1 MTETLHKFFPGNS
14 RERIQDL
21 LRDRG
26 MSQAELA
33 EKIGMSESSLSRYLS
48 GQTDKLSTDNIVSI
62 ARVFEV
68 TTDFLLCLTD
78 IPFTT
83 NYDIEK
89 LGLTVK
95 AAEKLLRR
103 KVNPE
108 TVSHLIETQGF
119 NQLILQLD
127 AALRGT
133 YDAGY
138 MFMTEMF
145 KNARNLFSDYAQEN
159 PEDRHAAKKVIEDMR
174 GLQAVPRQTELA
186 GIEDAMRQIV
196 AEFRKGTEAYLAET
210 QKLTSE
216 IMRKI
221 TGNLRTQMNNPNKLR
236 GITPEMMVDNI
247 IDCLKDTEL
256 TEEQKASLKEVLLPL
271 FTRPSDL
278 KEQMKLSDGSE
289 EDKSSISTKK

>member
-1 MTETLHKFFPGNS
+1 MTNTLHRYFPGEPGNS

-21 LRDRG
+21 LRERG

-33 EKIGMSESSLSRYLS
+33 EKIGLSESSLSRYLS
-48 GQTDKLSTDNIVSI
+48 GQTDKLSADNIVAI
-62 ARVFEV
+62 ARAFEV

-83 NYDIEK
+83 NYDIAK
-89 LGLTVK
+89 LGMSGK

-108 TVSHLIETQGF
+108 TVSQLIETQGF
-119 NQLILQLD
+119 NLLIQQLD
-127 AALRGT
+127 VARKGT

-138 MFMTEMF
+138 LYMSEMISGARSLF
-145 KNARNLFSDYAQEN
+145 ANAAQEN
-159 PEDRHAAKKVIEDMR
+159 PDDRRAMKKTLEDMR
-174 GLQAVPRQTELA
+174 SLQAMPRQIELA
-186 GIEDAMRQIV
+186 GVEDAMRQIV
-196 AEFRKGTEAYLAET
+196 AEFRKGTESYLAET

-221 TGNLRTQMNNPNKLR
+221 TGSLRTQMNNPVKLR
-236 GITPEMMVDNI
+236 GITPEMMVDSI

-256 TEEQKASLKEVLLPL
+256 TEEQKASLKADLLPL
-271 FTRPSDL
+271 FT
-278 KEQMKLSDGSE
+278 K
-289 EDKSSISTKK
+289 

>member
-1 MTETLHKFFPGNS
+1 MATELHKYFPGKPGNS

-21 LRDRG
+21 LRENN

-33 EKIGMSESSLSRYLS
+33 EKIGLSESALSRYLS

-62 ARVFEV
+62 ARVFDV

-83 NYDIEK
+83 NFDIEK
-89 LGLTVK
+89 LGLSVK

-119 NQLILQLD
+119 NLLIQQLD
-127 AALRGT
+127 AAQRGT

-138 MFMTEMF
+138 IYMTEML
-145 KNARNLFSDYAQEN
+145 KNMGGLLSDYAAEN
-159 PEDRHAAKKVIEDMR
+159 PEDRHAVKKVIEDMR
-174 GLQAVPRQTELA
+174 ALQAVPRQTELA

-196 AEFRKGTEAYLAET
+196 AEFRKGTEAYLAEV
-210 QKLTSE
+210 QKLTSG

-221 TGNLRTQMNNPNKLR
+221 TGNLRTQMNNPGKLR
-236 GITPEMMVDNI
+236 GITSEMMANNV
-247 IDCLKDTEL
+247 IDCLKDTGL
-256 TEEQKASLKEVLLPL
+256 TEEQKASLKAALLPL

-278 KEQMKLSDGSE
+278 KAQMKLPNGPE
-289 EDKSSISTKK
+289 E

>member
-1 MTETLHKFFPGNS
+1 MAAELHKYFPGKPGNS

-21 LRDRG
+21 LRENN

-33 EKIGMSESSLSRYLS
+33 EKIGLSESALSRYLS

-62 ARVFEV
+62 ARVFDV

-83 NYDIEK
+83 NFDIEK
-89 LGLTVK
+89 LGLSVK

-119 NQLILQLD
+119 NLLIQQLD
-127 AALRGT
+127 AAQRGT

-138 MFMTEMF
+138 IYMTEML
-145 KNARNLFSDYAQEN
+145 KNMGGLLSDYAAEN
-159 PEDRHAAKKVIEDMR
+159 PEDRHAVKKVIEDMR
-174 GLQAVPRQTELA
+174 ALQAVPRQTELA

-196 AEFRKGTEAYLAET
+196 AEFRKGTEAYLAEM
-210 QKLTSE
+210 QKLTSR

-221 TGNLRTQMNNPNKLR
+221 TGNLRTQMNNPGKLR
-236 GITPEMMVDNI
+236 GITSEMMADSI
-247 IDCLKDTEL
+247 IDCLKDTGL
-256 TEEQKASLKEVLLPL
+256 TEEQKASLKAALLPL

-278 KEQMKLSDGSE
+278 KAQMKLPNGQE
-289 EDKSSISTKK
+289 E

>member
-1 MTETLHKFFPGNS
+1 MAETLHKFFPGNT

-127 AALRGT
+127 VALRGT

-145 KNARNLFSDYAQEN
+145 QNARNLFSDYAQEN

-174 GLQAVPRQTELA
+174 ALQGAPRQTELA
-186 GIEDAMRQIV
+186 GIEGAMRLIV

-221 TGNLRTQMNNPNKLR
+221 TSNLRTQMNNPNKLR

-247 IDCLKDTEL
+247 IDCLKDTEM
-256 TEEQKASLKEVLLPL
+256 TEGQKASLKEVLLPL

-278 KEQMKLSDGSE
+278 KAQMKLSDGSE

>member
-1 MTETLHKFFPGNS
+1 MAAELHKYFPGKPGNS

-21 LRDRG
+21 LRENN

-33 EKIGMSESSLSRYLS
+33 EKIGLSESALSRYLS
-48 GQTDKLSTDNIVSI
+48 GQTDKLSADNIVSI
-62 ARVFEV
+62 ARVFDV

-83 NYDIEK
+83 NFDIEK
-89 LGLTVK
+89 LGLSVK

-119 NQLILQLD
+119 NLLIQQLD
-127 AALRGT
+127 AAQRGT

-138 MFMTEMF
+138 IYMTEML
-145 KNARNLFSDYAQEN
+145 KNMGGLLSDYAAEN
-159 PEDRHAAKKVIEDMR
+159 PEDRHAVKKVIEDMR
-174 GLQAVPRQTELA
+174 ALQAVPRHTELA

-196 AEFRKGTEAYLAET
+196 AEFRKGTEAYLAEM
-210 QKLTSE
+210 QKLTSR

-221 TGNLRTQMNNPNKLR
+221 TGNLRTQMNNPGKLR
-236 GITPEMMVDNI
+236 GITSEMMADSI
-247 IDCLKDTEL
+247 IDCLKDTGL
-256 TEEQKASLKEVLLPL
+256 TEEQKASLKAAMLPL

-278 KEQMKLSDGSE
+278 KAQMKLPNGPE
-289 EDKSSISTKK
+289 E

>member
-1 MTETLHKFFPGNS
+1 MAAELHKYFPGKPGNS

-21 LRDRG
+21 LRENN

-33 EKIGMSESSLSRYLS
+33 EKIGLSESALSRYLS
-48 GQTDKLSTDNIVSI
+48 GQTDKLSADNIVSI
-62 ARVFEV
+62 ARVFDV
-68 TTDFLLCLTD
+68 ATDFLLCLTD

-83 NYDIEK
+83 NFDIEK
-89 LGLTVK
+89 LGLSVK

-119 NQLILQLD
+119 NLLIQQLD
-127 AALRGT
+127 AAQRGT

-138 MFMTEMF
+138 IYMTEML
-145 KNARNLFSDYAQEN
+145 KNMGGLLSDYAAEN
-159 PEDRHAAKKVIEDMR
+159 PEDRHAVKKVIEDMR
-174 GLQAVPRQTELA
+174 ALQAVPRQTELA

-196 AEFRKGTEAYLAET
+196 AEFRKGTEAYLAEM
-210 QKLTSE
+210 QKLTSG

-221 TGNLRTQMNNPNKLR
+221 TGNLRTQMNNPGKLR
-236 GITPEMMVDNI
+236 GITSEMMADSI
-247 IDCLKDTEL
+247 IDCLKDTGL
-256 TEEQKASLKEVLLPL
+256 TEEQKASLKAALLPL

-278 KEQMKLSDGSE
+278 KAQMKLPNGPE
-289 EDKSSISTKK
+289 E

>member
-1 MTETLHKFFPGNS
+1 MTYTLHRYFPDGPGNS

-21 LRDRG
+21 LRERG

-33 EKIGMSESSLSRYLS
+33 EKIGLSESSLSRYLS
-48 GQTDKLSTDNIVSI
+48 GQTDKLSADNIVAI

-83 NYDIEK
+83 NYDIAK
-89 LGLTVK
+89 LGLSVK

-108 TVSHLIETQGF
+108 TVSQLIETQGF
-119 NQLILQLD
+119 NLLIQQLD
-127 AALRGT
+127 AARQGT

-138 MFMTEMF
+138 LYMSEMISG
-145 KNARNLFSDYAQEN
+145 ARSLFADAAQEN
-159 PEDRHAAKKVIEDMR
+159 PDDRRAMKKTLEEMR
-174 GLQAVPRQTELA
+174 SLQAMPRQIELA
-186 GIEDAMRQIV
+186 GVEDAMRQIV
-196 AEFRKGTEAYLAET
+196 AEFRKGTESYLAET

-221 TGNLRTQMNNPNKLR
+221 TGSLRTQMNNPAKLR
-236 GITPEMMVDNI
+236 GITPEMMVDSI

-256 TEEQKASLKEVLLPL
+256 TAEQKAALKADLLPL
-271 FTRPSDL
+271 FT
-278 KEQMKLSDGSE
+278 KLA
-289 EDKSSISTKK
+289 

>member
-1 MTETLHKFFPGNS
+1 MTDTLHRYFPGNS

-21 LRDRG
+21 LRERG

-33 EKIGMSESSLSRYLS
+33 VKIGMSESSLSRYLS

-95 AAEKLLRR
+95 AAEKLLKR

-119 NQLILQLD
+119 NVLIQEFD
-127 AALRGT
+127 KALRGT

-138 MFMTEMF
+138 IYMTEMLGS
-145 KNARNLFSDYAQEN
+145 ARNLLTEYVRDN
-159 PEDRHAAKKVIEDMR
+159 PEDRQAAKKTIEEIRALRAM
-174 GLQAVPRQTELA
+174 PRQIQMV
-186 GIEDAMRQIV
+186 GIEDAMQQIV
-196 AEFRKGTEAYLAET
+196 AEFRKGTEAYLLES

-221 TGNLRTQMNNPNKLR
+221 TGNLRTQMNNPGKLR
-236 GITPEMMVDNI
+236 GITPEMMVSSI

-256 TEEQKASLKEVLLPL
+256 TEEQKASLKADLLPL
-271 FTRPSDL
+271 FTKPSDL
-278 KEQMKLSDGSE
+278 KEQMKLPNGSE
-289 EDKSSISTKK
+289 EDKSNIRTKR

>member
-1 MTETLHKFFPGNS
+1 MAAELHKYFPGKPGNS

-21 LRDRG
+21 LRENN

-33 EKIGMSESSLSRYLS
+33 EKIGLSESALSRYLS
-48 GQTDKLSTDNIVSI
+48 GQTDKLSADNIVSI
-62 ARVFEV
+62 ARVFDV

-83 NYDIEK
+83 NFDIEK
-89 LGLTVK
+89 LGLSVK
-95 AAEKLLRR
+95 AAEKLVRR

-119 NQLILQLD
+119 NLLIQQLD
-127 AALRGT
+127 AAQRGT

-138 MFMTEMF
+138 IYMTEML
-145 KNARNLFSDYAQEN
+145 KNMGGLLSDYAAEN
-159 PEDRHAAKKVIEDMR
+159 PEDRHAVKKVIEDMR
-174 GLQAVPRQTELA
+174 ALQAVPRQTELA

-196 AEFRKGTEAYLAET
+196 AEFRKGTEAYLAEM
-210 QKLTSE
+210 QKLTSG

-221 TGNLRTQMNNPNKLR
+221 TGNLRTQMNNPGKLR
-236 GITPEMMVDNI
+236 GITSEMMADSI
-247 IDCLKDTEL
+247 IDCLKDTGL
-256 TEEQKASLKEVLLPL
+256 TEEQKASLKAALLPL

-278 KEQMKLSDGSE
+278 KAQMKLPNGPE
-289 EDKSSISTKK
+289 E

>member
-1 MTETLHKFFPGNS
+1 MAAELHKYFPGKPGNS

-21 LRDRG
+21 LRENN

-33 EKIGMSESSLSRYLS
+33 EKIGLSESALSRYLS
-48 GQTDKLSTDNIVSI
+48 GQTDKLSADNIVSI
-62 ARVFEV
+62 ARVFDV

-83 NYDIEK
+83 NFDIEK
-89 LGLTVK
+89 LGLSVK

-119 NQLILQLD
+119 NLLIQQLD
-127 AALRGT
+127 AAQRGT

-138 MFMTEMF
+138 IYMTEML
-145 KNARNLFSDYAQEN
+145 KNMGGLLSDYAAEN
-159 PEDRHAAKKVIEDMR
+159 PEDRHAVKKVIEDMR
-174 GLQAVPRQTELA
+174 ALQAVPRQTELA

-196 AEFRKGTEAYLAET
+196 AEFRKGTEAYLAEM
-210 QKLTSE
+210 QKLTSR

-221 TGNLRTQMNNPNKLR
+221 TGNLRTQMNNPGKLR
-236 GITPEMMVDNI
+236 GITSEMMADSI
-247 IDCLKDTEL
+247 IDCLKDTGL
-256 TEEQKASLKEVLLPL
+256 TEEQKASLKAAMLPL

-278 KEQMKLSDGSE
+278 GAQMKLPNGLE
-289 EDKSSISTKK
+289 E

>member
-1 MTETLHKFFPGNS
+1 MATELHKYFPGKPGNS

-21 LRDRG
+21 LRENN

-33 EKIGMSESSLSRYLS
+33 EKIGLSESALSRYLS

-62 ARVFEV
+62 ARVFDV

-83 NYDIEK
+83 NFDIEK
-89 LGLTVK
+89 LGLSVK

-119 NQLILQLD
+119 NLLIQQLD
-127 AALRGT
+127 AAQRGT

-138 MFMTEMF
+138 IYMTEML
-145 KNARNLFSDYAQEN
+145 KNMGGLLSDYAAEN
-159 PEDRHAAKKVIEDMR
+159 PEDRHAVKKVIEDMR
-174 GLQAVPRQTELA
+174 ALQAVPRQTELA

-196 AEFRKGTEAYLAET
+196 AEFRKGTEAYLAEV
-210 QKLTSE
+210 QKLTSG

-221 TGNLRTQMNNPNKLR
+221 TGNLRTQMNNPGKLR
-236 GITPEMMVDNI
+236 GITSEMMANNV
-247 IDCLKDTEL
+247 IDCLKDTGL
-256 TEEQKASLKEVLLPL
+256 TEEQRSSLKAALLPL

-278 KEQMKLSDGSE
+278 KAQMKLPNGPE
-289 EDKSSISTKK
+289 E

>member
-1 MTETLHKFFPGNS
+1 MAAELHKYFPGKPGNS

-21 LRDRG
+21 LRENN

-33 EKIGMSESSLSRYLS
+33 EKIGLSESALSRYLS
-48 GQTDKLSTDNIVSI
+48 GQTDKLSADNIVSI
-62 ARVFEV
+62 ARVFDV

-83 NYDIEK
+83 NFDIEK
-89 LGLTVK
+89 LGLSVK

-119 NQLILQLD
+119 NLLIQQLD
-127 AALRGT
+127 AAQRGT

-138 MFMTEMF
+138 IYMTEML
-145 KNARNLFSDYAQEN
+145 KNMGGLLSDYAAEN
-159 PEDRHAAKKVIEDMR
+159 PEDRHAVKKVIEDMR
-174 GLQAVPRQTELA
+174 ALQAVPRQTELA

-196 AEFRKGTEAYLAET
+196 AEFRKGTEAYLAEM
-210 QKLTSE
+210 QKLTSG

-221 TGNLRTQMNNPNKLR
+221 TGNLRTQMNNPGKLR
-236 GITPEMMVDNI
+236 GITSEMMADSI
-247 IDCLKDTEL
+247 IDCLKDTGL
-256 TEEQKASLKEVLLPL
+256 TEEQKASLKAALLPL

-278 KEQMKLSDGSE
+278 KAQMKLPNGQE
-289 EDKSSISTKK
+289 E

>member
-1 MTETLHKFFPGNS
+1 MAAELHKYFPGKPGNS

-21 LRDRG
+21 LRENN

-33 EKIGMSESSLSRYLS
+33 EKIGLSESALSRYLS
-48 GQTDKLSTDNIVSI
+48 GQTDKLSADNIVSI
-62 ARVFEV
+62 ARVFDV

-83 NYDIEK
+83 NFDIEK
-89 LGLTVK
+89 LGLSVK

-119 NQLILQLD
+119 NLLIQQLD
-127 AALRGT
+127 AAQRGT

-138 MFMTEMF
+138 IYMTEML
-145 KNARNLFSDYAQEN
+145 KNMGGLLSDYAAEN
-159 PEDRHAAKKVIEDMR
+159 PEDRHAVKKVIEDMR
-174 GLQAVPRQTELA
+174 ALQAVPRQTELV

-196 AEFRKGTEAYLAET
+196 AEFRKGTEAYLAEM
-210 QKLTSE
+210 QKLTSG

-221 TGNLRTQMNNPNKLR
+221 TGNLRTQMNNPGKLR
-236 GITPEMMVDNI
+236 GITSEMMADSI
-247 IDCLKDTEL
+247 IDCLKDTGL
-256 TEEQKASLKEVLLPL
+256 TEEQKASLKAAMLPL

-278 KEQMKLSDGSE
+278 KAQMKLPNGPE
-289 EDKSSISTKK
+289 E

>member
-1 MTETLHKFFPGNS
+1 MADALHRYFPGNS

-21 LRDRG
+21 LRERH

-89 LGLTVK
+89 LGLSVK
-95 AAEKLLRR
+95 AAEKLLRK

-108 TVSHLIETQGF
+108 TVSQLIETKGF
-119 NQLILQLD
+119 NLLIQQLD
-127 AALRGT
+127 AARQGT
-133 YDAGY
+133 YETGY
-138 MFMTEMF
+138 MYMSEMISG
-145 KNARNLFSDYAQEN
+145 ARTLFADAAQEN
-159 PEDRHAAKKVIEDMR
+159 PDDRRAMKKTLEDMR
-174 GLQAVPRQTELA
+174 SLQAMPRQIELV
-186 GIEDAMRQIV
+186 GVEDAMRQIV
-196 AEFRKGTEAYLAET
+196 AEFRKGTESYLAET

-221 TGNLRTQMNNPNKLR
+221 TSNLRTQMNNPAKLQ
-236 GITPEMMVDNI
+236 GITPEMMVDSI
-247 IDCLKDTEL
+247 IDCLKGTEL
-256 TEEQKASLKEVLLPL
+256 TEEQKASLKADLLPL
-271 FTRPSDL
+271 F
-278 KEQMKLSDGSE
+278 
-289 EDKSSISTKK
+289 STLV

>member
-1 MTETLHKFFPGNS
+1 MAAELHKYFPGKPGNS

-21 LRDRG
+21 LRENN

-33 EKIGMSESSLSRYLS
+33 EKIGLSESALSRYLS
-48 GQTDKLSTDNIVSI
+48 GQTDKLSADNIVSI
-62 ARVFEV
+62 ARVFDV

-83 NYDIEK
+83 NFDIEK
-89 LGLTVK
+89 LGLSVK

-119 NQLILQLD
+119 NLLIQQLD
-127 AALRGT
+127 AAQRGT

-138 MFMTEMF
+138 IYMTEML
-145 KNARNLFSDYAQEN
+145 KNMGGLLSDYAAEN
-159 PEDRHAAKKVIEDMR
+159 PEDRHAVKKVIEDMR
-174 GLQAVPRQTELA
+174 ALQAVPRQTELA

-196 AEFRKGTEAYLAET
+196 AEFRKGTEAYLAEM
-210 QKLTSE
+210 QKLTSG

-221 TGNLRTQMNNPNKLR
+221 TGNLRTQMNNPGKLR
-236 GITPEMMVDNI
+236 GITSEMMADSI
-247 IDCLKDTEL
+247 IDCLKDTGL
-256 TEEQKASLKEVLLPL
+256 TEEQKASLKAALLPL

-278 KEQMKLSDGSE
+278 KAQMKLPNGPE
-289 EDKSSISTKK
+289 E

>member
-1 MTETLHKFFPGNS
+1 MAAELHTYFPGKPGNS

-21 LRDRG
+21 LRENN

-33 EKIGMSESSLSRYLS
+33 EKIGLSESALSRYLS

-62 ARVFEV
+62 ARVFGV

-83 NYDIEK
+83 NFDIEK
-89 LGLTVK
+89 LGLSVK

-119 NQLILQLD
+119 NLLIQQLD
-127 AALRGT
+127 AAQRGT

-138 MFMTEMF
+138 IYMTEML
-145 KNARNLFSDYAQEN
+145 KNMGGLLSDYAAEN
-159 PEDRHAAKKVIEDMR
+159 PEDRHAVKKVIEDMR
-174 GLQAVPRQTELA
+174 ALQAVPRQTELA

-196 AEFRKGTEAYLAET
+196 AEFRKGTEAYLAEM
-210 QKLTSE
+210 QKLTSG

-221 TGNLRTQMNNPNKLR
+221 TGNLRTQMNNPGKLR
-236 GITPEMMVDNI
+236 GITSEMMADSI
-247 IDCLKDTEL
+247 IDCLKDTGL
-256 TEEQKASLKEVLLPL
+256 TEEQKASLKAAMLPL

-278 KEQMKLSDGSE
+278 KAQMKLPNGAE
-289 EDKSSISTKK
+289 E

>member
-1 MTETLHKFFPGNS
+1 MATELHKYFPGKPGNS

-21 LRDRG
+21 LRENN

-33 EKIGMSESSLSRYLS
+33 EKIGLSESALSRYLS

-62 ARVFEV
+62 ARVFDV

-83 NYDIEK
+83 NFDIEK
-89 LGLTVK
+89 LGLSVK

-119 NQLILQLD
+119 NLLIQQLD
-127 AALRGT
+127 AAQRGT

-138 MFMTEMF
+138 IYMTEML
-145 KNARNLFSDYAQEN
+145 KNMGGLLSDYAAEN
-159 PEDRHAAKKVIEDMR
+159 PEDRHAVKKVIEDVR
-174 GLQAVPRQTELA
+174 ALQAVPRQTELA

-196 AEFRKGTEAYLAET
+196 AEFRKGTEAYLAEM
-210 QKLTSE
+210 QKLTSG

-221 TGNLRTQMNNPNKLR
+221 TGNLRTQMNNPGKLR
-236 GITPEMMVDNI
+236 GITSEMMADSI
-247 IDCLKDTEL
+247 IDCLKDTGL
-256 TEEQKASLKEVLLPL
+256 TEEQKASLKAAMLPL

-278 KEQMKLSDGSE
+278 KAQMKLPNGAE
-289 EDKSSISTKK
+289 E

>member
-1 MTETLHKFFPGNS
+1 MATELHKYFPGKPGNS

-21 LRDRG
+21 LRENN

-33 EKIGMSESSLSRYLS
+33 EKIGLSESALSRYLS

-62 ARVFEV
+62 ARVFDV

-83 NYDIEK
+83 NFDIEK
-89 LGLTVK
+89 LGLSVK

-119 NQLILQLD
+119 NLLIQQLD
-127 AALRGT
+127 AAQRGT

-138 MFMTEMF
+138 IYMTEML
-145 KNARNLFSDYAQEN
+145 KNMGGLLSDYAAEN
-159 PEDRHAAKKVIEDMR
+159 PEDRHAVKKVIEDMR
-174 GLQAVPRQTELA
+174 ALQAVPRQTELA

-196 AEFRKGTEAYLAET
+196 AEFRKGTEAYLAEM
-210 QKLTSE
+210 QKLTSG

-221 TGNLRTQMNNPNKLR
+221 TGNLRTQMNNPGKLR
-236 GITPEMMVDNI
+236 GITSEMMADSI
-247 IDCLKDTEL
+247 IDCLKDTGL
-256 TEEQKASLKEVLLPL
+256 TEEQKASLKAAMLPL

-278 KEQMKLSDGSE
+278 KAQMKLPNGPE
-289 EDKSSISTKK
+289 E

>member
-1 MTETLHKFFPGNS
+1 MAAELHKYFPGKPGNS

-21 LRDRG
+21 LRENN

-33 EKIGMSESSLSRYLS
+33 EKIGLSESALSRYLS
-48 GQTDKLSTDNIVSI
+48 GQTDKLSADNIVSI
-62 ARVFEV
+62 ARVFDV

-83 NYDIEK
+83 NFDIEK
-89 LGLTVK
+89 LGLSVK

-119 NQLILQLD
+119 NLLIQQLD
-127 AALRGT
+127 AAQRGT

-138 MFMTEMF
+138 IYMTEML
-145 KNARNLFSDYAQEN
+145 KSMGGLLSDYAAEN
-159 PEDRHAAKKVIEDMR
+159 PEDRHAVKKVIEDMR
-174 GLQAVPRQTELA
+174 ALQAVPRQTELA

-196 AEFRKGTEAYLAET
+196 AEFRKGTEAYLAEM
-210 QKLTSE
+210 QKLTSG

-221 TGNLRTQMNNPNKLR
+221 TGNLRTQMNNPGKLR
-236 GITPEMMVDNI
+236 GITSEMMADSI
-247 IDCLKDTEL
+247 IDCLKDTGL
-256 TEEQKASLKEVLLPL
+256 TEEQKASLKAALLPL

-278 KEQMKLSDGSE
+278 GAQMKLPNGLE
-289 EDKSSISTKK
+289 E

>member
-1 MTETLHKFFPGNS
+1 MTYTLHRYFPGEPGNS

-21 LRDRG
+21 LRERG

-33 EKIGMSESSLSRYLS
+33 EKIGLSESSLSRYLS
-48 GQTDKLSTDNIVSI
+48 GQTDKLSADNIVAI

-83 NYDIEK
+83 NYDIAK
-89 LGLTVK
+89 LGLSVK

-108 TVSHLIETQGF
+108 TVSQLIETQGF
-119 NQLILQLD
+119 NLLIQQLD
-127 AALRGT
+127 AARQGT

-138 MFMTEMF
+138 LYMSEMISG
-145 KNARNLFSDYAQEN
+145 ARTLFADAAQEN
-159 PEDRHAAKKVIEDMR
+159 PDDWRAMKKTLEEMR
-174 GLQAVPRQTELA
+174 SLQAMPRQIELA
-186 GIEDAMRQIV
+186 GVEDAMRQIV
-196 AEFRKGTEAYLAET
+196 AEFRKGTESYLAET

-221 TGNLRTQMNNPNKLR
+221 TGSLRTQMNNPANLR
-236 GITPEMMVDNI
+236 GITPEMMVDSI

-256 TEEQKASLKEVLLPL
+256 TAEQKAALKADLLPL
-271 FTRPSDL
+271 FT
-278 KEQMKLSDGSE
+278 KLA
-289 EDKSSISTKK
+289 

>member
-1 MTETLHKFFPGNS
+1 MTNTLHRYFPGEPGNS

-21 LRDRG
+21 LRERG

-33 EKIGMSESSLSRYLS
+33 EKIGLSESSLSRYLS
-48 GQTDKLSTDNIVSI
+48 GQTDKLSADNIVAI

-68 TTDFLLCLTD
+68 TTDFLLCLSD

-83 NYDIEK
+83 NYDIAK
-89 LGLTVK
+89 LGLSVK

-108 TVSHLIETQGF
+108 TVSQLIETQGF
-119 NQLILQLD
+119 NLLIQQLD
-127 AALRGT
+127 AARQGT

-138 MFMTEMF
+138 LYMSEMISG
-145 KNARNLFSDYAQEN
+145 ARTLFADATLEN
-159 PEDRHAAKKVIEDMR
+159 PDDRRAMKKTLEEMR
-174 GLQAVPRQTELA
+174 SLQAMPRQIELA
-186 GIEDAMRQIV
+186 GVEDAMRQIV
-196 AEFRKGTEAYLAET
+196 AEFRKGTESYLAET

-221 TGNLRTQMNNPNKLR
+221 TGSLRTQMNNPGKLR
-236 GITPEMMVDNI
+236 GITPEMMADSI

-256 TEEQKASLKEVLLPL
+256 TEEQKAALKADLLPL
-271 FTRPSDL
+271 FTKPGQR
-278 KEQMKLSDGSE
+278 
-289 EDKSSISTKK
+289 

>member
-1 MTETLHKFFPGNS
+1 MAAELHKYFPGKPGNS

-21 LRDRG
+21 LRENN

-33 EKIGMSESSLSRYLS
+33 EKIGLSESALSRYLS
-48 GQTDKLSTDNIVSI
+48 GQTDKLSADNIVSI
-62 ARVFEV
+62 ARVFDV

-83 NYDIEK
+83 NFDIEK
-89 LGLTVK
+89 LGLSVK

-119 NQLILQLD
+119 NLLIQQLD
-127 AALRGT
+127 AAQRGT

-138 MFMTEMF
+138 IYMTEML
-145 KNARNLFSDYAQEN
+145 KNMGGLLSDYAAEN
-159 PEDRHAAKKVIEDMR
+159 PEDRHAVKKVIEDMR
-174 GLQAVPRQTELA
+174 ALQAVPRQTELA

-196 AEFRKGTEAYLAET
+196 AEFRKGTEAYLAEM
-210 QKLTSE
+210 QKLTSG

-221 TGNLRTQMNNPNKLR
+221 TGNLRTQMNNPGKLR
-236 GITPEMMVDNI
+236 GITSEMMADSI
-247 IDCLKDTEL
+247 IDCLKDTGL
-256 TEEQKASLKEVLLPL
+256 TEEQKASLKAAMLPL

-278 KEQMKLSDGSE
+278 NAQMKLPNGPE
-289 EDKSSISTKK
+289 E